1 MTTVLTSNEPSKFS
15 TQPTSQGPFP
25 CEAEQHMHV
34 AVRLMRRARGGSEG
48 NRQPLQEHLDRRHLN
63 SHLLFALTDPTM
75 STQEDNNQEIIL
87 L

>member
-25 CEAEQHMHV
+25 CEAEQHMQV
-34 AVRLMRRARGGSEG
+34 AVRLMRRVRGAAKATSAGAFRPAPSQ
-48 NRQPLQEHLDRRHLN
+48 QPPAL
-63 SHLLFALTDPTM
+63 ALTNPTM